1 MENTSTKHK
10 SFSDFLNK
18 KGNENIKFEKIVRKN
33 APDGFCV
40 DIDSFTEEQ
49 MMEFV
54 EIANKFETE

>member
-1 MENTSTKHK
+1 MENTSEKYK
-10 SFSDFLNK
+10 SFSEFFNR
-18 KGNENIKFEKIVRKN
+18 KGNENIKVEQILRKD
-33 APDGFCV
+33 APDGYCI